1 MFFFFFFSFCKC
13 MLQVNATVK
22 KFHSSKQHLCAALCP
37 VQGIDGK
44 NVNPAFE
51 HFKSSNAEEVVG
63 RGKGQN

>member
-1 MFFFFFFSFCKC
+1 